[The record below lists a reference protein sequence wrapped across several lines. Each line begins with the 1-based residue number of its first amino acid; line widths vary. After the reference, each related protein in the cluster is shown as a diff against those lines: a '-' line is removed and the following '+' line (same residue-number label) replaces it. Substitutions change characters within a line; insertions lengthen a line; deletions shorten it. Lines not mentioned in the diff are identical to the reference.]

1 MGSEPLAA
9 EPESSTEEGRVIG
22 SRPSASGNGATVP
35 ATVAAGVGVEREP
48 TTRRRMVRP
57 ENLDGVAIP
66 GGRTSTLRRVVFDV
80 YSQCPHLGPADVRAV
95 ARYAALSLR
104 FMRGERRLREL
115 GDLTQ
120 AGDPRKLVA
129 EQRALSG
136 ELSRLER
143 DLGVTVSAR
152 AGLGLDVA
160 RGRILDA
167 AGRAQQLR
175 RERDAQ

>member
-1 MGSEPLAA
+1 MVSEQLGG
-9 EPESSTEEGRVIG
+9 ESESGDEGVRVIV
-22 SRPSASGNGATVP
+22 SRPPAAGDGATVP
-35 ATVAAGVGVEREP
+35 ATVAASVGVEREP

-66 GGRTSTLRRVVFDV
+66 GGKAHTLRRFVYDV
-80 YSQCPHLGPADVRAV
+80 YEQCPHLGPADVRAV
-95 ARYAALSLR
+95 ARYGALSLR

-115 GDLTQ
+115 GDLTL

-143 DLGVTVSAR
+143 DLGITIGAR
-152 AGLGLDVA
+152 AALGVSVGQMK
-160 RGRILDA
+160 RQDA
-167 AGRAQQLR
+167 AARAQRLR
-175 RERDAQ
+175 RGDA